1 MKSDIRPIGNSFSE
15 PLIDLILTIQ
25 QKEFNIPVSIEDQP
39 DLIEIEN
46 FYQASEEISGVHLLM
61 ENWWDPLLW

>member
-1 MKSDIRPIGNSFSE
+1 MKSDIRPIGNSYSE

-46 FYQASEEISGVHLLM
+46 FIRLPEEISGVHLLM

>member
-1 MKSDIRPIGNSFSE
+1 MKSDIRSIGNSYSE

-25 QKEFNIPVSIEDQP
+25 QKEFNIPVGIEDQP

-46 FYQASEEISGVHLLM
+46 FYQASGEISGEHLLM
-61 ENWWDPLLW
+61 ENWWDLLL

>member
-1 MKSDIRPIGNSFSE
+1 MKSDIRPIGNSYSE

-46 FYQASEEISGVHLLM
+46 FLSGFRRKFLGCIY
-61 ENWWDPLLW
+61 